1 MKTKEIFE
9 IVLSGIGLLV
19 SVVAIWQSKKAIK
32 LTEQSIKDAN
42 RPYVGISMDKVDTV
56 YFEKFIMIKNYGNSS
71 ARVISIEFLDNVKK
85 ESFIKNEMKS

>member
-1 MKTKEIFE
+1 
-9 IVLSGIGLLV
+9 
-19 SVVAIWQSKKAIK
+19 
-32 LTEQSIKDAN
+32 
-42 RPYVGISMDKVDTV
+42 MDKVDTV